1 MYFDPSYKVHCSVDA
16 TDNDKCFEWV
26 SDRGEIAA
34 DPKVLGRTARQLFK
48 MMTVGKYALLLRFDS
63 L

>member
-34 DPKVLGRTARQLFK
+34 GPFVRASAAF
-48 MMTVGKYALLLRFDS
+48 LRS
-63 L
+63 KLKKERGVAG